1 MSEDK
6 ISLMSRLLLTIKQH
20 RGMTIEELADM
31 NGLTYAQT
39 AELTSMLETDGFIKT
54 DLLQRCSI
62 DIGKK

>member
-1 MSEDK
+1 
-6 ISLMSRLLLTIKQH
+6 
-20 RGMTIEELADM
+20 MTIEELADT